1 MIKLLPKF
9 TRRFS
14 SQHICALSFTS
25 QQTYERYHWSLGLA
39 AGALGILS
47 WSYYQTP
54 QANACGIVGY
64 VGQEPSINYLLEG
77 LLILQNRGYDS
88 AGVAT
93 VDEANELVTTKYAS
107 VGTTSDSIDLLQ
119 EKAPKNHPF
128 SKCGI
133 AHTRWATHGAKTDE
147 NAHPHTDYKNR
158 VALVHNGTIENCM
171 ELRKELEDYGI
182 TFKSQTDT
190 EVIVQL
196 VGYYLD
202 QGQEILKAVRSTLER
217 LEGSWGLAIISVDK
231 PDEII
236 VTCNG
241 SPLII
246 GVDEDMK
253 RTFVASEHTAFSR
266 YTNEIIPL
274 KDREIVVVTAEE
286 FKLDR
291 SRVIKTMKEDI
302 QLSPEPYPHWT
313 VKEIFDQPVAVQRAL
328 GYGSRLDSD
337 LSIRLG
343 GLDSQRSAMVN
354 IDNLVLSACGT
365 SLFASEYGALLM
377 RYLHSV
383 ETCTVID
390 AAECGFDSFPR
401 SKAGLCV
408 LSQSGETKDV
418 IRVLNKAQEVGVP
431 AFSLVNCVGSA
442 IARKTGL
449 GVYTYAGRE
458 HAVAS
463 TKAFMNQVVC
473 LSLVAGY
480 FSKLKEDS
488 HANQQRLKNIVDALL
503 RLTACINITLR
514 RREQCKE
521 IAQKLIG
528 QKSMFV
534 LGKGFAYPI
543 AQEGALKIKEI
554 TYIHAEGYSGGA
566 LKHGPFALIEEGTP
580 IILVIP
586 DDQHARHMVI
596 AAHEVQ
602 CRGAHPIVIT
612 DNPAL
617 VDHIECDVI
626 AIPSNGVL
634 TALLSVIPL
643 QLLAYELAVRRG
655 IDPDKPRHLAKAVTV
670 D

>member
-25 QQTYERYHWSLGLA
+25 QQNYERYHWSLGLA

-158 VALVHNGTIENCM
+158 VALVHNGTIENCA
-171 ELRKELEDYGI
+171 ELKKELEAYGI
-182 TFKSQTDT
+182 EFKSQTDT

-196 VGYYLD
+196 IGYYLD
-202 QGQEILKAVRSTLER
+202 QNQDTMTAVRSTLER
-217 LEGSWGLAIISVDK
+217 LEGSWGLAIIAKDS

-291 SRVIKTMKEDI
+291 SRVIKTVKEDI

-328 GYGSRLDSD
+328 GYGSRLDTD

-401 SKAGLCV
+401 NKAGLCV
-408 LSQSGETKDV
+408 MSQSGETKDV
-418 IRVLNKAQEVGVP
+418 IRVLNKAQELGVP

-480 FSKLKEDS
+480 FSKLRDNLNQ
-488 HANQQRLKNIVDALL
+488 NQQRLKRLVDALL

-514 RREQCKE
+514 RRDQCRE
-521 IAQKLIG
+521 IAAKLVDK
-528 QKSMFV
+528 KSMFV
-534 LGKGFAYPI
+534 LGKGFAHPI
-543 AQEGALKIKEI
+543 AKEGALKIKEI
-554 TYIHAEGYSGGA
+554 GYIHAEGYSGGA

-580 IILVIP
+580 VILIIP
-586 DDQHARHMVI
+586 
-596 AAHEVQ
+596 
-602 CRGAHPIVIT
+602 G
-612 DNPAL
+612 
-617 VDHIECDVI
+617 
-626 AIPSNGVL
+626 
-634 TALLSVIPL
+634 
-643 QLLAYELAVRRG
+643 
-655 IDPDKPRHLAKAVTV
+655 
-670 D
+670 